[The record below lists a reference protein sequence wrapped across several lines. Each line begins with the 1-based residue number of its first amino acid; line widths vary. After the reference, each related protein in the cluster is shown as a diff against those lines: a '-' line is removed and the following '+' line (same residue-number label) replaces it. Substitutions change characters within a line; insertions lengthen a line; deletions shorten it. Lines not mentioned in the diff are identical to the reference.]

1 MSRPTSERPSSPG
14 HGVPGHQA
22 PGRRGPG
29 RHRVDRA
36 AGVRCTDLPGVRERL
51 LAQQRRTHGQNAFM
65 RWLLPTAPSGRHTWN
80 FLALAGGRP
89 RTAFAIILS
98 L

>member
-1 MSRPTSERPSSPG
+1 MSRPTSERPSSTSG
-14 HGVPGHQA
+14 HAA

-29 RHRVDRA
+29 RHRIERA

-51 LAQQRRTHGQNAFM
+51 QAQQRRTHGQNAFM

>member
-1 MSRPTSERPSSPG
+1 MSRPTSERPSSTPG
-14 HGVPGHQA
+14 HAA

-29 RHRVDRA
+29 RHRIERA

-51 LAQQRRTHGQNAFM
+51 QAQQRRTNGQNAFM

>member
-1 MSRPTSERPSSPG
+1 MSRPMHARPSTMSAG
-14 HGVPGHQA
+14 HSA

-29 RHRVDRA
+29 RHRAERA
-36 AGVRCTDLPGVRERL
+36 GGVRVTDLPAVRERL
-51 LAQQRRTHGQNAFM
+51 QADRRGVQHRNAFM
-65 RWLLPTAPSGRHTWN
+65 RWLLPTAPAGRHTWN
-80 FLALAGGRP
+80 FLAMSGGRP

>member
-1 MSRPTSERPSSPG
+1 MSRPTSERPSSTPG
-14 HGVPGHQA
+14 HAA
-22 PGRRGPG
+22 PGRRSSG
-29 RHRVDRA
+29 RHRIERA
-36 AGVRCTDLPGVRERL
+36 SGVRCTDLPGVRERL
-51 LAQQRRTHGQNAFM
+51 QAQQRRTSGQNAFM

>member
-1 MSRPTSERPSSPG
+1 MSRPLSQRPSSSPG
-14 HGVPGHQA
+14 HSA
-22 PGRRGPG
+22 PGRRGAG
-29 RHRVDRA
+29 RHRIERS

-51 LAQQRRTHGQNAFM
+51 QAQRQSRPRNALM
-65 RWLLPTAPSGRHTWN
+65 RWLLPTAPSGRHTWD
-80 FLALAGGRP
+80 FLAMAGGRP

>member
-1 MSRPTSERPSSPG
+1 MSRPMQARPTAPVAG
-14 HGVPGHQA
+14 PV

-29 RHRVDRA
+29 RHRIERA
-36 AGVRCTDLPGVRERL
+36 GGVRVTDLPAVRQRLQAERGGD
-51 LAQQRRTHGQNAFM
+51 QQRNAFL
-65 RWLLPTAPSGRHTWN
+65 RWLLPTAPVGRHTWN
-80 FLALAGGRP
+80 FLATSGGRP

>member
-1 MSRPTSERPSSPG
+1 MHARPSATPSG
-14 HGVPGHQA
+14 RST

-29 RHRVDRA
+29 RHRIARA
-36 AGVRCTDLPGVRERL
+36 GGIRVTDLPAVRERL
-51 LAQQRRTHGQNAFM
+51 QTERRTQPHRNAFL
-65 RWLLPTAPSGRHTWN
+65 RWLLPTAPAGRHTWN
-80 FLALAGGRP
+80 FLATSGGRP